1 MENFSSLPLE
11 LRSQIW
17 LLTVEPRRTVEVRF
31 KYTLVVDESDGRDF
45 FEAIWDATPEL
56 VYTTSPT
63 PVPAALHTCR
73 EARNAIARK
82 YERAFTGGTEPR
94 YVWVN
99 FDTDIISIG
108 HCSYTWM
115 ESEAPRIRWLK
126 IAREMSEHYFYH
138 ELLELKPF
146 SNIEE
151 LIVVRHNVERSW
163 SCFEHDFYWPCPT
176 DGVWYIDA
184 ETHEKTSWTELQ
196 RRRDEQRKK
205 FEIENQIRG
214 SE

>member
-45 FEAIWDATPEL
+45 FEAIWDAPPEL

-73 EARNAIARK
+73 EARNSIARK

-99 FDTDIISIG
+99 FDLDIISIDK
-108 HCSYTWM
+108 SRFTWM
-115 ESEAPRIRWLK
+115 KPEAPRIRWLK
-126 IAREMSEHYFYH
+126 FEREIDEHYVYEEQF
-138 ELLELKPF
+138 ELHMF
-146 SNIEE
+146 CDIEE
-151 LIVVRHNVERSW
+151 LTVVRLGGEMQRWHQEIIS
-163 SCFEHDFYWPCPT
+163 WPCPT
-176 DGVWYIDA
+176 DRVWFINAKTDEKITWA
-184 ETHEKTSWTELQ
+184 ESQ
-196 RRRDEQRKK
+196 RRCDKQLNKVAIK
-205 FEIENQIRG
+205 NQIKG